1 MNSIFFEPEKISP
14 EMNAVSLLLKES
26 FYLWTPL
33 IHILFD
39 SRFYSLFY
47 KSKRER
53 MARRINKEI
62 EEKSKNFNKNDDLIE
77 SKGKASSYDSNTR
90 YCLRYFA
97 KLLNQKLIIS

>member
-1 MNSIFFEPEKISP
+1 MNSIFFDPEKITP
-14 EMNAVSLLLKES
+14 EMNAISLLLKES

-53 MARRINKEI
+53 MVHQINKEI
-62 EEKSKNFNKNDDLIE
+62 EEKSKNFKENNDLIN
-77 SKGKASSYDSNTR
+77 SRAKA
-90 YCLRYFA
+90 
-97 KLLNQKLIIS
+97 